1 MVKMFLDFFYL
12 ELLEMNFRFS
22 LAVPWTFKICA
33 VQKIKPRKD
42 SKAPQNVNMTEP
54 RKTAVDWL
62 DTRDL
67 KLFEHF
73 KKTFMD
79 QITALG

>member
-1 MVKMFLDFFYL
+1 
-12 ELLEMNFRFS
+12 
-22 LAVPWTFKICA
+22 
-33 VQKIKPRKD
+33 
-42 SKAPQNVNMTEP
+42 MTEP